1 MITQK
6 GDLFMRFM
14 DIFKNW
20 ANDYDQT
27 VNGNNEE
34 YYDVFYNY
42 NDLISQISKKVYGDV
57 LDIGAGTGNLTE
69 LMYKNNDI
77 KNILSIDPSKEM
89 REVAKKDKNID
100 IEYGHFLDIPTTKK
114 FDFIVASFSF
124 HHLTYKEKDTAFKN
138 MKRHLN
144 TDGRIIIL
152 DTLFKDELSKKE
164 IIEKYTKKNYINLV
178 EDLKT
183 EYYPYLE
190 EIDTLL
196 KKNDFQYTI
205 TQKNTF
211 AWEIIIENK

>member
-1 MITQK
+1 
-6 GDLFMRFM
+6 
-14 DIFKNW
+14 
-20 ANDYDQT
+20 
-27 VNGNNEE
+27 
-34 YYDVFYNY
+34 
-42 NDLISQISKKVYGDV
+42 
-57 LDIGAGTGNLTE
+57 
-69 LMYKNNDI
+69 
-77 KNILSIDPSKEM
+77 
-89 REVAKKDKNID
+89 
-100 IEYGHFLDIPTTKK
+100 
-114 FDFIVASFSF
+114 
-124 HHLTYKEKDTAFKN
+124 

-183 EYYPYLE
+183 EFYPYLE

-211 AWEIIIENK
+211 AWEIIIENKR